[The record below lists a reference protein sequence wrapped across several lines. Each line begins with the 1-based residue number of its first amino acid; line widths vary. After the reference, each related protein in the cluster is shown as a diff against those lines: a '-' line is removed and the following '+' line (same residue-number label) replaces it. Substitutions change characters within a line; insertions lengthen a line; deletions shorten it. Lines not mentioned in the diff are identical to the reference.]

1 MKSLVKKLWDWLKS
15 VFCKDESK
23 SILLKILMEGIHDPE
38 LEHLFDSD
46 IGAKAIQFVKELN
59 QREDLTGKEKAAI
72 FNEKL
77 AEYAKKVGKVIAVAM
92 INLLREL
99 AVAAVKIAL
108 INAEAALILAE
119 TEKKLQLENKSCS
132 TSGQSS

>member
-38 LEHLFDSD
+38 LEHIFDSD